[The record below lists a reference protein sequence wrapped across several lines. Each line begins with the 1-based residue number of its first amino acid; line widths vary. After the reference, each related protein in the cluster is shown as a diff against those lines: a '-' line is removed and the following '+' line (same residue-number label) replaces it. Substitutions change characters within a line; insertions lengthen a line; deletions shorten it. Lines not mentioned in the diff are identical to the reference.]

1 MHICHIRITNLRNFC
16 YLDVDL
22 GPKLVVVGENNVGK
36 SNLLFALRL
45 ILDPTL
51 PDSARHLREDDFWDG
66 LTDPVKAHEFIEVCI
81 ELTDFKSN
89 QELFSILQQYLVN
102 AGPPET
108 ARLTY
113 QFRPK
118 VPLPQDR
125 PLVIDDYEFVIFG
138 GENEANQ
145 VGYRERRWLALEV
158 LPALRDAEGDL
169 SSWRRSP
176 LRPLIDRLAVADDT
190 LQAVATALDSATV
203 QLLSE
208 QDVQALET
216 GIQQRLQKM
225 IGGVIAIDP
234 SLGFASS
241 QPARLL
247 RGLRLYGDGQFKRP
261 VGDLSLGVSNV
272 LYLLLLAIELEE
284 KQKFSERAVTILG
297 IEEPEAH
304 LHPHLQRLLFRDFL
318 RREAPVILTTHSPHV
333 ASVAP
338 LSSIL
343 LLRDGGESNGSDG
356 RSVVTAGLGN
366 QEIADLERY
375 LDATR
380 AELLFAKGIIFV
392 EGAAELFLMP
402 AYAEALGYPLDEYG
416 ITVCSVHGTD
426 FVPYAKLVCSKGLS
440 IPFVV
445 VTDGDWTERDGE
457 PWSRGLVRGGNI
469 SREANLGDMET
480 LRQAFQH
487 RDWDGL
493 YERLGMVGVFVGQNT
508 LEIDLLNCGLGHRMY
523 ESFKELGSS
532 ERWLKQF
539 KDLVDAGSEVSG
551 DDAQDVLRRIERIG
565 KGRFAQR
572 FAEKVTEEHCPA
584 YIKAA
589 IQHVIGQLG
598 HDTE

>member
-1 MHICHIRITNLRNFC
+1 MHICHIRITNLRNFR

-51 PDSARHLREDDFWDG
+51 PDSARHLRQDDFWDG
-66 LTDPVKAHEFIEVCI
+66 LADPVKAHEVIEVYI
-81 ELTDFKSN
+81 ELTDFKKN
-89 QELFSILQQYLVN
+89 QDLFSILQQYLVKG
-102 AGPPET
+102 GPPDT

-118 VPLPQDR
+118 TPLPKDR
-125 PLVIDDYEFVIFG
+125 PLTIGDYEFVIFG

-176 LRPLIDRLAVADDT
+176 LRPLVDRLAVADNT
-190 LQAVATALDSATV
+190 LQAVATALDSATG

-284 KQKFSERAVTILG
+284 KQKSSERAATILG

-356 RSVVTAGLGN
+356 KSVVTAGLDA

-392 EGAAELFLMP
+392 EGPAELFLIP

-426 FVPYAKLVCSKGLS
+426 FVPYAKLVCSNGLS

-445 VTDGDWTERDGE
+445 VTDGDWTEREGE
-457 PWSRGLVRGGNI
+457 PLGRGLVRGVII
-469 SREANLGDMET
+469 SREASLGDMEA
-480 LRQAFQH
+480 LRQAFQE
-487 RDWDGL
+487 RDWNGL
-493 YERLGMVGVFVGQNT
+493 YERLGAAGVFVGQHT
-508 LEIDLLNCGLGHRMY
+508 LEIDLLKCGLGHQMC
-523 ESFKELGSS
+523 ESFKELGAS
-532 ERWLKQF
+532 ERRLEQF
-539 KDLVDAGSEVSG
+539 KDLVDAGPDVSE
-551 DDAQDVLRRIERIG
+551 DDAQTILRRIERIG

-572 FAEKVTEEHCPA
+572 LAEKVTMESCPA
-584 YIKAA
+584 YIKGA

-598 HDTE
+598 HDSD

>member
-1 MHICHIRITNLRNFC
+1 MHICHIRVTNLRNFR
-16 YLDVDL
+16 YLDVAL

-51 PDSARHLREDDFWDG
+51 PDSARNLREDDFWDG
-66 LTDPVKAHEFIEVCI
+66 LADPVKTHQVVDVCI
-81 ELTDFKSN
+81 ELTDFKEN
-89 QELFSILQQYLVN
+89 QDLFSILQQYLVKG
-102 AGPPET
+102 GPPDT

-118 VPLPQDR
+118 TPLPTDR
-125 PLVIDDYEFVIFG
+125 PLTIGDYEFVIFG

-176 LRPLIDRLAVADDT
+176 LRPLVDRLAVADKT
-190 LQAVATALDSATV
+190 LQAVATALDTATG

-241 QPARLL
+241 QPGRLL
-247 RGLRLYGDGQFKRP
+247 KELRLFGDGQFKRP

-272 LYLLLLAIELEE
+272 LYLLLLAIELEG
-284 KQKFSERAVTILG
+284 KQKSSERATTILG

-338 LSSIL
+338 LPSIL
-343 LLRDGGESNGSDG
+343 LLRDGGQSNGSDG
-356 RSVVTAGLGN
+356 KSMMTAGLGA

-392 EGAAELFLMP
+392 EGAAELFLIP
-402 AYAEALGYPLDEYG
+402 AYADALGYPLDEYG

-426 FVPYAKLVCSKGLS
+426 FVPYAKLVGSKGLS

-445 VTDGDWTERDGE
+445 VTDGDWTESEGE
-457 PWSRGLVRGGNI
+457 RVSRGLARGGLI
-469 SREANLGDMET
+469 SREASLGDVEA
-480 LRQAFQH
+480 LREAFQQ
-487 RDWDGL
+487 RDWDSL
-493 YERLGMVGVFVGQNT
+493 YKRLGKAGVFVGQHT
-508 LEIDLLNCGLGHRMY
+508 LEIDLLNCGLGHRIY
-523 ESFKELGSS
+523 ESFEELGASDV
-532 ERWLKQF
+532 WLKQF
-539 KDLVDAGSEVSG
+539 KDLVDTSSEVSG
-551 DDAQDVLRRIERIG
+551 DDSQIVLRRIERIG

-572 FAEKVTEEHCPA
+572 LAEKVTNEPCPA
-584 YIKAA
+584 YIEAA
-589 IQHVIGQLG
+589 IQHIVGQLG
-598 HDTE
+598 P

>member
-1 MHICHIRITNLRNFC
+1 MHICHIRVTNLRNFR
-16 YLDVDL
+16 YLDVAL

-51 PDSARHLREDDFWDG
+51 PDSARYLREDDFWDG
-66 LTDPVKAHEFIEVCI
+66 LADPVKAHEVVDVCI
-81 ELTDFKSN
+81 DLTDFKEN
-89 QELFSILQQYLVN
+89 QDLFSILQQYLVK
-102 AGPPET
+102 GGRLDT

-118 VPLPQDR
+118 TPLPTDR
-125 PLVIDDYEFVIFG
+125 LLKIGDYEFVIFG

-176 LRPLIDRLAVADDT
+176 LRPLVDRLTVADKT
-190 LQAVATALDSATV
+190 LQAVATALDAATD

-208 QDVQALET
+208 QDVQGLET

-225 IGGVIAIDP
+225 IGGLIAIEP

-241 QPARLL
+241 QPGRLL
-247 RGLRLYGDGQFKRP
+247 KGLRLFGDGKFKRP

-284 KQKFSERAVTILG
+284 KQNSSERAVTILG

-318 RREAPVILTTHSPHV
+318 RREAPVILTTHSPHI

-338 LSSIL
+338 LPSIL
-343 LLRDGGESNGSDG
+343 LLRDGGQSNGTDG
-356 RSVVTAGLGN
+356 KSVMTAELGT

-392 EGAAELFLMP
+392 EGAAELFLIP
-402 AYAEALGYPLDEYG
+402 AYADALGYPLDEYG

-426 FVPYAKLVCSKGLS
+426 FVPYAKLAGSKGLS

-445 VTDGDWTERDGE
+445 VTDGDWTENEGE
-457 PWSRGLVRGGNI
+457 RVSRGLVRGGLI
-469 SREANLGDMET
+469 SREASLGDVGA
-480 LRQAFQH
+480 LREAFQQ
-487 RDWDGL
+487 RDWDSL
-493 YERLGMVGVFVGQNT
+493 YKQLAKAGVFVGQHT
-508 LEIDLLNCGLGHRMY
+508 LELDLLNCGLGHRMY
-523 ESFKELGSS
+523 ESFEELGASDGWLNPNPPKDTDGRR
-532 ERWLKQF
+532 EDRRRGMRELQGRWPGLDWGRWEVGGGSFSHRTGPQWPS
-539 KDLVDAGSEVSG
+539 AGAGMRGMARE
-551 DDAQDVLRRIERIG
+551 
-565 KGRFAQR
+565 
-572 FAEKVTEEHCPA
+572 
-584 YIKAA
+584 
-589 IQHVIGQLG
+589 
-598 HDTE
+598 

>member
-1 MHICHIRITNLRNFC
+1 MHICHIRVTNLRNFR
-16 YLDVDL
+16 YLDVAL

-51 PDSARHLREDDFWDG
+51 PDSARYLREDDFWDE
-66 LTDPVKAHEFIEVCI
+66 LADPVKAHQVVDVCI
-81 ELTDFKSN
+81 ELADFKEN
-89 QELFSILQQYLVN
+89 QDLFSILQQYLVK
-102 AGPPET
+102 GRPPDT

-118 VPLPQDR
+118 TPLPTDR
-125 PLVIDDYEFVIFG
+125 PLTIGDYEFVIFG

-176 LRPLIDRLAVADDT
+176 LRPLVDRLAVADKT
-190 LQAVATALDSATV
+190 LQAVATALDTATG

-241 QPARLL
+241 QPGRLL
-247 RGLRLYGDGQFKRP
+247 KELRLFGDGQFKRP

-284 KQKFSERAVTILG
+284 KQKSSERATTILG

-338 LSSIL
+338 LPSIL
-343 LLRDGGESNGSDG
+343 LLRDGGQSNGSDG
-356 RSVVTAGLGN
+356 KSMMTAGLGA

-392 EGAAELFLMP
+392 EGAAELFLIP
-402 AYAEALGYPLDEYG
+402 AYADALGYPLDEYG

-426 FVPYAKLVCSKGLS
+426 FVPYAKLVGSKGLS

-445 VTDGDWTERDGE
+445 VTDGDWTESEGE
-457 PWSRGLVRGGNI
+457 RVSRGLARGGLI
-469 SREANLGDMET
+469 SREASLGDVEA
-480 LRQAFQH
+480 LREAFQQ
-487 RDWDGL
+487 RDWDSL
-493 YERLGMVGVFVGQNT
+493 YKLLGKAGVFVGQHT
-508 LEIDLLNCGLGHRMY
+508 LEIDLLNCGLGHRIY
-523 ESFKELGSS
+523 ESFEELGASDV
-532 ERWLKQF
+532 WLKQF
-539 KDLVDAGSEVSG
+539 KDLVDTSSEVSG
-551 DDAQDVLRRIERIG
+551 DDSQVVLRRIERIG

-572 FAEKVTEEHCPA
+572 LAEKVTNKPCPA
-584 YIKAA
+584 YIEAA
-589 IQHVIGQLG
+589 IQHIVGQLG
-598 HDTE
+598 P

>member
-1 MHICHIRITNLRNFC
+1 MHLCHVRVTNLRNFR
-16 YLDVDL
+16 YLDVPL

-36 SNLLFALRL
+36 SNLLFALKL

-51 PDSARHLREDDFWDG
+51 PDSARHLREEDFWDG
-66 LTDPVKAHEFIEVCI
+66 LADPVRAQEMVEVCI
-81 ELTDFKSN
+81 ELMDFKEN
-89 QELFSILQQYLVN
+89 QELFSILQQYLVK
-102 AGPPET
+102 GRSPDT

-118 VPLPQDR
+118 TPLPADR
-125 PLVIDDYEFVIFG
+125 PLTIGDYEFVIFG
-138 GENEANQ
+138 GEDEANQ

-158 LPALRDAEGDL
+158 LPALRDAEGDF

-176 LRPLIDRLAVADDT
+176 LRPLVDRLAVADST
-190 LQAVATALDSATV
+190 LQGVATALDAATG

-208 QDVQALET
+208 QDVQTLES

-225 IGGVIAIDP
+225 IGGLIEIDP
-234 SLGFASS
+234 SLGFTSS
-241 QPARLL
+241 RPDRLL
-247 RGLRLYGDGQFKRP
+247 KGLRLYGDGPFKRP

-284 KQKFSERAVTILG
+284 KQKFSERAATILG

-318 RREAPVILTTHSPHV
+318 RREAPMILTTHSPHV

-338 LSSIL
+338 LTSIL
-343 LLRDGGESNGSDG
+343 LLRDGGQSNGSDG
-356 RSVVTAGLGN
+356 RSVVEAGLGA

-392 EGAAELFLMP
+392 EGAAELFLIP
-402 AYAEALGYPLDEYG
+402 AYAAALGYPLDEHG

-426 FVPYAKLVCSKGLS
+426 FVPYVKLVGNKGLS

-445 VTDGDWTERDGE
+445 VTDGDWEERQGKLLSDGMA
-457 PWSRGLVRGGNI
+457 RGIRISEAAGIGNQETLKGAFQEQDWEGL
-469 SREANLGDMET
+469 REALRAAGLFVGEET
-480 LRQAFQH
+480 L
-487 RDWDGL
+487 
-493 YERLGMVGVFVGQNT
+493 EV
-508 LEIDLLNCGLGHRMY
+508 DLFNCGLGQQINETFH
-523 ESFKELGSS
+523 ELGGSKQ
-532 ERWLKQF
+532 WLGQF
-539 KDLVDAGSEVSG
+539 NDMVETGPKISK
-551 DDAQDVLRRIERIG
+551 DDAQIVLGRIERIG

-572 FAEKVTEEHCPA
+572 LANKVAKEYCPD
-584 YIKAA
+584 YIEAA
-589 IQHVIGQLG
+589 ILHIVGQLS
-598 HDTE
+598 HDAD

>member
-1 MHICHIRITNLRNFC
+1 MHISHIRVTNLRNFR

-36 SNLLFALRL
+36 SNFLFALRL

-51 PDSARHLREDDFWDG
+51 PDSARCLREDDFWDG
-66 LTDPVKAHEFIEVCI
+66 LANPVKAHEVVEVSI
-81 ELTDFKSN
+81 ELTDFKGDQN
-89 QELFSILQQYLVN
+89 LFSILQQYLVK
-102 AGPPET
+102 GGTPDT

-118 VPLPQDR
+118 TPLPQDR
-125 PLVIDDYEFVIFG
+125 PLTIGDYEFVIFG

-158 LPALRDAEGDL
+158 LPALRDAESDL

-176 LRPLIDRLAVADDT
+176 LRPLVERLAVTDNT
-190 LQAVATALDSATV
+190 LQVVATALDAATG

-208 QDVQALET
+208 QGVQDLET

-225 IGGVIAIDP
+225 IGGLIAIEP

-241 QPARLL
+241 RPDRLL
-247 RGLRLYGDGQFKRP
+247 KGLGLYGDGQFKRP

-284 KQKFSERAVTILG
+284 KQKSSERAATILG

-318 RREAPVILTTHSPHV
+318 RREAPIILTTHSPHV

-338 LSSIL
+338 LTSIL
-343 LLRDGGESNGSDG
+343 LLRDAGRSNGSDG
-356 RSVVTAGLGN
+356 KSVVEAALSV

-392 EGAAELFLMP
+392 EGASELFLIP
-402 AYAEALGYPLDEYG
+402 AFAAALGYPLDEYG
-416 ITVCSVHGTD
+416 ITVCNVHGTD
-426 FVPYAKLVCSKGLS
+426 FVPYAKLAGSKGLS
-440 IPFVV
+440 IPFVA
-445 VTDGDWTERDGE
+445 VTDGDWTERQGE
-457 PWSRGLVRGGNI
+457 QLSMGMDRGIRIARAAGIGT
-469 SREANLGDMET
+469 EET
-480 LRQAFQH
+480 LKDAFDR
-487 RDWDGL
+487 RDWVGL
-493 YERLGMVGVFVGQNT
+493 CEMLRAAGVFVGEET
-508 LEIDLLNCGLGHRMY
+508 LEIDLFNCGIGQQLN
-523 ESFKELGSS
+523 ETFQELGAS
-532 ERWLKQF
+532 EQWLKQF
-539 KDLVDAGSEVSG
+539 NGLVETGPRINE
-551 DDAQDVLRRIERIG
+551 DDARTVLERIERIG

-572 FAEKVTEEHCPA
+572 LANKVTKEYCPG
-584 YIKAA
+584 YIEAA
-589 IQHVIGQLG
+589 ILHVVGKLS
-598 HDTE
+598 HDGD

>member
-1 MHICHIRITNLRNFC
+1 MHICHIRVTNLRNFR
-16 YLDVDL
+16 YLDVAL

-51 PDSARHLREDDFWDG
+51 PDSARYLREDDFWDG
-66 LTDPVKAHEFIEVCI
+66 LADPVKAHQVVDVCI
-81 ELTDFKSN
+81 ELTDFKEN
-89 QELFSILQQYLVN
+89 QDLFSILQQYLVKG
-102 AGPPET
+102 GPPDT

-118 VPLPQDR
+118 TPLPTDR
-125 PLVIDDYEFVIFG
+125 PLTIGDYEFVIFG

-176 LRPLIDRLAVADDT
+176 LRPLVDRLAVADKT
-190 LQAVATALDSATV
+190 LQAVATALDTATG

-241 QPARLL
+241 QPGRLL
-247 RGLRLYGDGQFKRP
+247 KELRLFGDGQFKRP

-284 KQKFSERAVTILG
+284 KQKSSERATTILG

-338 LSSIL
+338 LPSIL
-343 LLRDGGESNGSDG
+343 LLRDGGQSNGSDG
-356 RSVVTAGLGN
+356 KSVMTAGLGA

-392 EGAAELFLMP
+392 EGAAELFLIP
-402 AYAEALGYPLDEYG
+402 AYRRCPRLPLG
-416 ITVCSVHGTD
+416 
-426 FVPYAKLVCSKGLS
+426 
-440 IPFVV
+440 
-445 VTDGDWTERDGE
+445 R
-457 PWSRGLVRGGNI
+457 VR
-469 SREANLGDMET
+469 
-480 LRQAFQH
+480 H
-487 RDWDGL
+487 
-493 YERLGMVGVFVGQNT
+493 
-508 LEIDLLNCGLGHRMY
+508 
-523 ESFKELGSS
+523 
-532 ERWLKQF
+532 
-539 KDLVDAGSEVSG
+539 
-551 DDAQDVLRRIERIG
+551 
-565 KGRFAQR
+565 
-572 FAEKVTEEHCPA
+572 HC
-584 YIKAA
+584 
-589 IQHVIGQLG
+589 L
-598 HDTE
+598 

>member
-1 MHICHIRITNLRNFC
+1 MYICHIRVTNLRNFR

-51 PDSARHLREDDFWDG
+51 PDSARHLRQDDFWDG
-66 LTDPVKAHEFIEVCI
+66 LADPVKALDVIEVCV
-81 ELTDFKSN
+81 ELTDFKKN
-89 QELFSILQQYLVN
+89 QELFSILQQYLVKG
-102 AGPPET
+102 ASPDT

-118 VPLPQDR
+118 TPVPQDR
-125 PLVIDDYEFVIFG
+125 PIVIDDYEFVIFG

-176 LRPLIDRLAVADDT
+176 LRPLVDRLAVADNT
-190 LQAVATALDSATV
+190 LQVVATALDSATG

-208 QDVQALET
+208 QDVQVLET

-225 IGGVIAIDP
+225 IGGVVAIDP

-241 QPARLL
+241 QPTRLL
-247 RGLRLYGDGQFKRP
+247 RGLRLYGDGQSKRP
-261 VGDLSLGVSNV
+261 VGDLSLGVTNV

-284 KQKFSERAVTILG
+284 KQKSSERAVTILG

-343 LLRDGGESNGSDG
+343 LLRDGGEANGSDG
-356 RSVVTAGLGN
+356 KSVVAAGLN
-366 QEIADLERY
+366 PQEIADLERY

-392 EGAAELFLMP
+392 EGAAELFLVP
-402 AYAEALGYPLDEYG
+402 AYAEVLGYPLDEYG

-426 FVPYAKLVCSKGLS
+426 FVPYAKFAGSQGLS

-445 VTDGDWTERDGE
+445 VTDGDWTERQGE
-457 PWSRGLVRGGNI
+457 ILSRGLARGIRIAG
-469 SREANLGDMET
+469 EANLGDVEA
-480 LRQAFQH
+480 LQEAFKQ
-487 RDWDGL
+487 RDWDSL
-493 YERLGMVGVFVGQNT
+493 YAQLEKAGVFVGQHT
-508 LEIDLLNCGLGHRMY
+508 LEVDLLNCGLGHRMY
-523 ESFKELGSS
+523 ESFEELGAS

-539 KDLVDAGSEVSG
+539 KVLMNADSEVSE
-551 DDAQDVLRRIERIG
+551 DDSEAVLRRIERIG

-572 FAEKVTEEHCPA
+572 LAGKVTQEDCPA
-584 YIKAA
+584 YLKAA
-589 IQHVIGQLG
+589 IQQAIGKLG